1 MENNKTPA
9 LRLNRRGYLEFTF
22 KNVDYFIL
30 EGVLTL
36 KGRASGFS
44 SEYDDK
50 VYFIDRKMPNE
61 RLKEGLKYAMVHYLD
76 DNLNIQR

>member
-9 LRLNRRGYLEFTF
+9 LELNRRGYLEFTF
-22 KNVDYFIL
+22 KNVVYYII
-30 EGVLTL
+30 EGVLQFRG
-36 KGRASGFS
+36 KAHGFS

-50 VYFIDRKMPNE
+50 VYFIDRKMPNK
-61 RLKEGLKYAMVHYLD
+61 RLNDGLKYAMIHYLD